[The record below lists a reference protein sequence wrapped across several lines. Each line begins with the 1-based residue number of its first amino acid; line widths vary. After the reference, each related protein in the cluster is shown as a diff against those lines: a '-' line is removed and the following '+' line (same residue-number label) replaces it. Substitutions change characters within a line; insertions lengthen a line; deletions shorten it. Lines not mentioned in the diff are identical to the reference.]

1 LSGDYEK
8 TATKQ
13 QMTFLSLCT
22 DAISLLFFAV
32 FAVGGK
38 IGWRYK
44 ASNFAGQLASA
55 RIWPWL
61 ATWTFFDQ
69 PSIFLLPRFCPLGRN
84 GLVGF
89 FGSL

>member
-44 ASNFAGQLASA
+44 ASNFAGQLAAICQNLVRSGN
-55 RIWPWL
+55 L
-61 ATWTFFDQ
+61 D
-69 PSIFLLPRFCPLGRN
+69 IF
-84 GLVGF
+84 
-89 FGSL
+89 